1 MGPFLYTFFPYQYS
15 IVFQQIKVLFLIR
28 QFSAPQKLKGLLLL
42 LILLS
47 KSVHCIIF
55 LGHEDISWETLKQNV
70 EQEATHT
77 SSEAKPDKD
86 SAGESEKYI
95 VLNILLISA

>member
-1 MGPFLYTFFPYQYS
+1 M
-15 IVFQQIKVLFLIR
+15 
-28 QFSAPQKLKGLLLL
+28 
-42 LILLS
+42 
-47 KSVHCIIF
+47 
-55 LGHEDISWETLKQNV
+55 KQNV

-95 VLNILLISA
+95 VLNTLLTSA